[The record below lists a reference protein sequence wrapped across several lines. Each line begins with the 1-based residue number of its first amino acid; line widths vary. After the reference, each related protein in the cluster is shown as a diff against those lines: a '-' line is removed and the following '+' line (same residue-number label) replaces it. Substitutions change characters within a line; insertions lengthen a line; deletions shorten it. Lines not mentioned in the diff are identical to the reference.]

1 MNFKVIIEPVLLQL
15 AEAIEQVADKT
26 YKEKSSL
33 LNGSTIGGHTRH
45 VVEIF
50 QCLLQGYE
58 TGIINYENRKRDL
71 LIETNKNFAV
81 SLLQEI
87 STKIAL
93 PNKALLLHGFYSTDD
108 AIETCSMQTNFFRE
122 LVYNLEHCIH
132 HMALIRVGIQEFSAA
147 VLPDNF
153 GVAPSTIQY
162 KQLCAQ

>member
-1 MNFKVIIEPVLLQL
+1 MNFKIIIEPVLLQL
-15 AEAIEQVADKT
+15 ADAIEKVADKT

-45 VVEIF
+45 VIEIF

-58 TGIINYENRKRDL
+58 TGVVNYEHRKRDM
-71 LIETNKNFAV
+71 LIETNKDFAV
-81 SLLQEI
+81 ALLQEI
-87 STKIAL
+87 STKIAM
-93 PNKALLLHGFYSTDD
+93 PNKSLKLEGFYSNEADS
-108 AIETCSMQTNFFRE
+108 ENCSMQTNFFRE

-132 HMALIRVGIQEFSAA
+132 HMALIRVGIQEFSAV

>member
-1 MNFKVIIEPVLLQL
+1 MNFKIIIEPVLLQL
-15 AEAIEQVADKT
+15 ASAIEEVPENA
-26 YKEKSSL
+26 YKQKSTL

-45 VVEIF
+45 VIEIF

-58 TGIINYENRKRDL
+58 AGVINYEHRKRDM
-71 LIETNKNFAV
+71 LIETNKDFAIA
-81 SLLQEI
+81 LLKEI

-93 PNKALLLHGFYSTDD
+93 PNKALLLQGFYSTDD
-108 AIETCSMQTNFFRE
+108 AAETSSMQTNFFRE

-132 HMALIRVGIQEFSAA
+132 HMALIRVGVQEFSAA
-147 VLPDNF
+147 VLPSNF